1 MTVRVFGIRHHGPG
15 SARSLRRALDEWRP
29 DAVLVEGPP
38 DADAVLPLAAHPGL
52 RPPVALLVYRRDEPG
67 RAVFYPF
74 AVFSPEWQALRWALA
89 AGAAVRFID
98 LPQAYQLALDPGGGG
113 AESRTHV
120 PIRDD
125 PLGALARAAGDDDG
139 ERWWERMVEQRRDG
153 ADLFAAVLEA
163 MAAVREAVPALE
175 PREAARE
182 AFMRQRVRA
191 AVREGFER
199 VAVACG
205 AWHAPALAALP
216 PAAPDAALLKG
227 MARVKVEAAWAP
239 WAYGR
244 LAADS
249 GYGAGVASPGW
260 YHHLW
265 SAPDDVA
272 GRWLTKVARL
282 LRAEDLDA
290 STAQVVDAARLA
302 DATAALR
309 DRSAPDLADLHA
321 ATRAVLCF
329 GSDLPMRLIHDRLV
343 VGERLGEVPAG
354 APMVPIQ
361 QDLLREQRRL
371 RLRPEATRRVL
382 DLDLR
387 RPNDRERSRLLHR
400 LALLGV
406 PWGEREAVAGKA
418 GTFHELWHLQ
428 WDPMLAVS
436 LVEASVWGT
445 TVHAAAT
452 ARARHEADAAGH
464 LARLGELLDQALL
477 AGLPEATG
485 RVVDRL
491 HKVAAVAG
499 DVAELADALPP
510 LVRVVRYGDVRGS
523 DAGEVGSVVDGL
535 VARVCVGLPAACASL
550 DDDAAQAMAERV
562 MAVNG
567 AVTLLGDPGHRSA
580 WHAVLGRLAD
590 QRGLHGRLAGRCTRV
605 LLDAGV
611 YGVEEAARRMWRAL
625 SPGGSDRPSEAAAW
639 VEGFLEGSGL
649 LLVHDDALWSV
660 LDGWVTGLPEES
672 FTTCLPLLRRTFA
685 GFPAAERRQIGER
698 VRAGRSL
705 AAARGWDGDELHTGR
720 ADSVLPL
727 LRLLLG
733 FPGEPGPDGD
743 PALAGGL
750 PGEPGSDGNPA
761 LAGGLPGK
769 PGPDGPAPLWPAG
782 RPAAGRRQRR
792 DR

>member
-1 MTVRVFGIRHHGPG
+1 VTVRVFGIRHHGPG

-89 AGAAVRFID
+89 AGAAARFID
-98 LPQAYQLALDPGGGG
+98 LPQANQLALDPGADPLALDPGASPLALDPGASPLALDPG
-113 AESRTHV
+113 AEDAAPRASV

-163 MAAVREAVPALE
+163 MAAVREAVPDLE

-182 AFMRQRVRA
+182 AFMRQRIRA

-199 VAVACG
+199 VAVVCG
-205 AWHAPALAALP
+205 AWHAPALAAMP
-216 PAAPDAALLKG
+216 PAGSDAALLKG
-227 MARVKVEAAWAP
+227 MARVKVEATWAP
-239 WAYGR
+239 WTYGR
-244 LAADS
+244 LVADS

-265 SAPDDVA
+265 SAPGDVA

-302 DATAALR
+302 EATAALR
-309 DRSAPDLADLHA
+309 DRAAPDLGDLHA

-354 APMVPIQ
+354 APMVPVQ

-371 RLRPEATRRVL
+371 RLRPEASRRLL

-387 RPNDRERSRLLHR
+387 RPNDRERSHLLHR

-406 PWGEREAVAGKA
+406 PWGEPEAVAGKA
-418 GTFHELWHLQ
+418 GTFHELWQLQ
-428 WDPMLAVS
+428 WDPILAV
-436 LVEASVWGT
+436 
-445 TVHAAAT
+445 
-452 ARARHEADAAGH
+452 
-464 LARLGELLDQALL
+464 
-477 AGLPEATG
+477 
-485 RVVDRL
+485 
-491 HKVAAVAG
+491 
-499 DVAELADALPP
+499 
-510 LVRVVRYGDVRGS
+510 
-523 DAGEVGSVVDGL
+523 GL

-550 DDDAAQAMAERV
+550 DDDAALAMAERV
-562 MAVNG
+562 VGVNG
-567 AVTLLGDPGHRSA
+567 AVALLGDPGHRSA

-590 QRGLHGRLAGRCTRV
+590 QRGLHGRLAGRCTRL

-611 YGVEEAARRMWRAL
+611 YRGEEAARRMWRAL
-625 SPGGSDRPSEAAAW
+625 SPGTGPSEAAAW

-698 VRAGRSL
+698 VRAGRAL
-705 AAARGWDGDELHTGR
+705 AAALGWDGDELHTGR

-727 LRLLLG
+727 LRLVL
-733 FPGEPGPDGD
+733 
-743 PALAGGL
+743 GL
-750 PGEPGSDGNPA
+750 PGEPEAD
-761 LAGGLPGK
+761 
-769 PGPDGPAPLWPAG
+769 PAPGDRTVVTGPVSPGDAG
-782 RPAAGRRQRR
+782 TVVTGPVAPGGVAAGRGEGVP
-792 DR
+792 

>member
-89 AGAAVRFID
+89 AGAAARFID
-98 LPQAYQLALDPGGGG
+98 LPQANQLALDPGADPLALDPGASPLALDPG
-113 AESRTHV
+113 AEDAAPRASV

-163 MAAVREAVPALE
+163 MAAVREAVPDLE

-182 AFMRQRVRA
+182 AFMRQRIRA

-199 VAVACG
+199 VAVVCG
-205 AWHAPALAALP
+205 AWHAPALAAMP
-216 PAAPDAALLKG
+216 PAGSDAALLKG
-227 MARVKVEAAWAP
+227 MARVKVEATWAP
-239 WAYGR
+239 WTYGR
-244 LAADS
+244 LVADS

-265 SAPDDVA
+265 SAPGDVA

-302 DATAALR
+302 EATAALR
-309 DRSAPDLADLHA
+309 DRAAPDLGDLHA

-354 APMVPIQ
+354 APMVPVQ

-371 RLRPEATRRVL
+371 RLRPEASRRLL

-387 RPNDRERSRLLHR
+387 RPNDRERSHLLHR

-406 PWGEREAVAGKA
+406 PWGEPEAVAGKA
-418 GTFHELWHLQ
+418 GTFHELWQLQ
-428 WDPMLAVS
+428 WDPILAV
-436 LVEASVWGT
+436 
-445 TVHAAAT
+445 
-452 ARARHEADAAGH
+452 
-464 LARLGELLDQALL
+464 
-477 AGLPEATG
+477 
-485 RVVDRL
+485 
-491 HKVAAVAG
+491 
-499 DVAELADALPP
+499 
-510 LVRVVRYGDVRGS
+510 
-523 DAGEVGSVVDGL
+523 GL

-550 DDDAAQAMAERV
+550 DDDAALAMAERV
-562 MAVNG
+562 VGVNG
-567 AVTLLGDPGHRSA
+567 AVALLGDPGHRSA

-590 QRGLHGRLAGRCTRV
+590 QRGLHGRLAGRCTRL

-611 YGVEEAARRMWRAL
+611 YRGEEAARRMWRAL
-625 SPGGSDRPSEAAAW
+625 SPGTGPSEAAAW

-698 VRAGRSL
+698 VRAGRAL
-705 AAARGWDGDELHTGR
+705 AAALGWDGDELHTGR

-727 LRLLLG
+727 LRLVL
-733 FPGEPGPDGD
+733 
-743 PALAGGL
+743 GL
-750 PGEPGSDGNPA
+750 PGEPEAD
-761 LAGGLPGK
+761 
-769 PGPDGPAPLWPAG
+769 PAPGDRTVVTGPVSPGDAG
-782 RPAAGRRQRR
+782 TVVTGPVAPGGVAAGRGEGVP
-792 DR
+792 

>member
-38 DADAVLPLAAHPGL
+38 EADAVLPLAAHPGL
-52 RPPVALLVYRRDEPG
+52 RPPVALLVYRRDEPS

-89 AGAAVRFID
+89 AGAAARFID
-98 LPQAYQLALDPGGGG
+98 LPQANQLAVDPGANQLAVDPGDEDAAPG
-113 AESRTHV
+113 APA

-163 MAAVREAVPALE
+163 MAAVREAVPDPE
-175 PREAARE
+175 PLEAARE

-199 VAVACG
+199 VAVVCG
-205 AWHAPALAALP
+205 AWHAPALALMP
-216 PAAPDAALLKG
+216 PAGPDAALLKG
-227 MARVKVEAAWAP
+227 MARVKVEATWAP
-239 WAYGR
+239 WTYGR
-244 LAADS
+244 LLADS

-265 SAPDDVA
+265 SAPGDVA
-272 GRWLTKVARL
+272 GRWLTMVARL

-302 DATAALR
+302 EATAALR
-309 DRSAPDLADLHA
+309 DRAAPDLADLHA

-354 APMVPIQ
+354 APLVPIQ

-371 RLRPEATRRVL
+371 RLRPEASRRLL

-406 PWGEREAVAGKA
+406 PWGEPEAVAGKA

-428 WDPMLAVS
+428 WDPVLAVG

-464 LARLGELLDQALL
+464 LVGLGELLDQALL
-477 AGLPEATG
+477 AGLPEATA

-491 HKVAAVAG
+491 HEVAAVAG

-510 LVRVVRYGDVRGS
+510 LARVVRYGDVRGS
-523 DAGEVGSVVDGL
+523 DAGEVGRVVDGL

-562 MAVNG
+562 VGVNG
-567 AVTLLGDPGHRSA
+567 AVALLGDPGHRLA

-590 QRGLHGRLAGRCTRV
+590 QRGLHGRLAGRCTRL

-611 YGVEEAARRMWRAL
+611 YGGEEAARRMWRAL
-625 SPGGSDRPSEAAAW
+625 SPGTGPGEAAAW

-705 AAARGWDGDELHTGR
+705 AAARGWDGGELHTGR

-727 LRLLLG
+727 LRLVL
-733 FPGEPGPDGD
+733 
-743 PALAGGL
+743 GL
-750 PGEPGSDGNPA
+750 PGEPE
-761 LAGGLPGK
+761 GGRG
-769 PGPDGPAPLWPAG
+769 A
-782 RPAAGRRQRR
+782 Q
-792 DR
+792 